1 MSNKRQAEKHV
12 QYLEER
18 VQYLE
23 ELNRFT
29 LDTLEMA
36 ASLGDFQTSIN
47 KLQEPSLILS
57 ETRSRIQRLIQFQAL
72 AFFLVDEADS
82 DFFLASCEPQRYS
95 SYLKNEVDFLIDN
108 GTFAW
113 TLRERRPVIISTKN
127 YKKQIVLHVMATIS
141 RTRGMFIGL
150 LKGGKTNIPDTALSL
165 LSIILLNSSNA
176 LESLELYKMIKEI
189 NKSLERKENYR
200 TLFEAAPDGVEV
212 LDARGNVVDCNKT
225 NELLLGY
232 SQEEIVGNHTSA
244 FFSDNSRSF
253 FEKKFQTLKDTSYV
267 EGEVE
272 LVCSDG
278 SIIPVWRKEK
288 AIYNENAEFVGSVIY
303 NRDISMRKRAE
314 EEKEKL
320 QAQFLQAQKVEAIGT
335 LAAGIAHNFNNLLM
349 AIQGNTSLMLL
360 DTDSNHPSYEMLRNI
375 EKQVKGGANLT
386 SQLLGYARKGRYEIK
401 PISLNQLVEET
412 SDTFGATR
420 KEIRVN
426 RELAEDLSGIKA
438 DLGQIEQMLLN
449 LYVNAVDAMPGGGN
463 LFLKTMD
470 VTHKDMGDKPYKVK
484 PGNYILLAVRDTGVG
499 MDEETM
505 KRIFDPFFTTKGMA
519 SGTGLG
525 LASVYGIVK
534 AHGGY
539 IDVESKKGHARPPCL
554 SPAERDDGGQGTTF
568 TIYLPASKKKA
579 IEKGQVAKEVLKD
592 SETVL
597 LVDDEDMI
605 IDVSSRMLK
614 RLGYDVL
621 VARSGK
627 EAIEIV
633 SKAHRAEGK
642 EKERYVQGP
651 MPPAPDMVILDMIM
665 PEMGGGETYD
675 RLREINPDI
684 KVLLSSGYSING
696 QATEI
701 LERGCNGFIQ
711 KPFNMKGLSRS
722 IRGILDNK

>member
-1 MSNKRQAEKHV
+1 MSNKRQAEKRL
-12 QYLEER
+12 QYLEKR
-18 VQYLE
+18 LQYLE
-23 ELNRFT
+23 KLNRFT

-36 ASLGDFQTSIN
+36 ASLGDFQASIN
-47 KLQEPSLILS
+47 KLQKPSLILN
-57 ETRSRIQRLIQFQAL
+57 ETRSRIQRLIKFQAL
-72 AFFLVDEADS
+72 AFFLVDEADN
-82 DFFLASCEPQRYS
+82 DFFLASCEPERYS
-95 SYLKNEVDFLIDN
+95 PYLKNEVDFVIDN

-113 TLRERRPVIISTKN
+113 TLRERRPVIISTKD
-127 YKKQIVLHVMATIS
+127 YKKQIVLHVMGTIS
-141 RTRGMFIGL
+141 RIRGMFIGL

-189 NKSLERKENYR
+189 SKNLEKKENYR

-225 NELLLGY
+225 NQLLLGY
-232 SQEEIVGNHTSA
+232 SQEETVGSHASA
-244 FFSDNSRSF
+244 FFSDNSRSS
-253 FEKKFQTLKDTSYV
+253 FENKFQVLKDTGYV
-267 EGEVE
+267 EGEVG
-272 LVCSDG
+272 LVRSDG

-288 AIYNENAEFVGSVIY
+288 AIYDENGEFVGSVIY

-314 EEKEKL
+314 KEKEKL
-320 QAQFLQAQKVEAIGT
+320 QAQFLQAQKVEAVGT

-349 AIQGNTSLMLL
+349 AIQGNTSLVLL

-375 EKQVKGGANLT
+375 ERQVKGGSRLT
-386 SQLLGYARKGRYEIK
+386 SQLLGYARKGGYEIK

-420 KEIRVN
+420 KEIRVD
-426 RELAEDLSGIKA
+426 RELAQDLSGIKA

-463 LFLKTMD
+463 LFLKTMKA
-470 VTHKDMGDKPYKVK
+470 THKDMGDKPYKVK
-484 PGNYILLAVRDTGVG
+484 PGNYVLLTVRDTGIG

-505 KRIFDPFFTTKGMA
+505 KRVFDPFFTTKGMA

-539 IDVESKKGHARPPCL
+539 IDVESKKGHGA
-554 SPAERDDGGQGTTF
+554 TF
-568 TIYLPASKKKA
+568 TIYLPASKKRA
-579 IEKGQVAKEVLKD
+579 IEKGKVVEKGKVAKEVLKG

-605 IDVSSRMLK
+605 IDVGSWMLK
-614 RLGYDVL
+614 RLGYEVL

-633 SKAHRAEGK
+633 SKALRAEGK
-642 EKERYVQGP
+642 EEERYAPGP

-684 KVLLSSGYSING
+684 TVLLSSGYSING

>member
-18 VQYLE
+18 LQYLE

-47 KLQEPSLILS
+47 KLQEPSLILN

-72 AFFLVDEADS
+72 AFYLVDEADN

-95 SYLKNEVDFLIDN
+95 AYLKNEVDFLIDN

-113 TLRERRPVIISTKN
+113 TLREKRPVIISTKN
-127 YKKQIVLHVMATIS
+127 YKKQMVLHVMGTIS
-141 RTRGMFIGL
+141 RVRGMFIGL

-165 LSIILLNSSNA
+165 LSIVLLNSSNA

-189 NKSLERKENYR
+189 SKNLEKKENYR

-212 LDARGNVVDCNKT
+212 LDVRGNVVDCNKT

-232 SQEEIVGNHTSA
+232 DHEEIVGNHASV
-244 FFSDNSRSF
+244 FFSDSSRSF
-253 FEKKFQTLKDTSYV
+253 FEKKFQTLKDTGYV

-272 LVCSDG
+272 LVRSGG
-278 SIIPVWRKEK
+278 STIPVWRKEK
-288 AIYNENAEFVGSVIY
+288 GIYNENGEFVGSVIY
-303 NRDISMRKRAE
+303 NRDISIRKRAE
-314 EEKEKL
+314 EEREKL
-320 QAQFLQAQKVEAIGT
+320 QAQLLQAQKVEAVGT

-360 DTDSNHPSYEMLRNI
+360 DTDSNHPGYEMLRNI
-375 EKQVKGGANLT
+375 EKQVQGGAKLT
-386 SQLLGYARKGRYEIK
+386 SQLLGYARKGGYEIK
-401 PISLNQLVEET
+401 PISLNHLVEET

-438 DLGQIEQMLLN
+438 DQGQIEQILLN

-463 LFLKTMD
+463 LFLKTMNA
-470 VTHKDMGDKPYKVK
+470 THKDMGDKPYKVK
-484 PGNYILLAVRDTGVG
+484 PGNYILLAVTDTGVG

-539 IDVESKKGHARPPCL
+539 IDVESKKGH
-554 SPAERDDGGQGTTF
+554 GTTF
-568 TIYLPASKKKA
+568 QIYLPASKKKVVEKREVV
-579 IEKGQVAKEVLKD
+579 EKGEIAKEVLKG

-605 IDVSSRMLK
+605 LDVGSQMLE
-614 RLGYDVL
+614 RLGYEVL
-621 VARSGK
+621 IARTGK

-633 SKAHRAEGK
+633 SKAHRAEGE
-642 EKERYVQGP
+642 EKERYAPGA

-665 PEMGGGETYD
+665 PEMGGGGTYD

-696 QATEI
+696 RATEI

-711 KPFNMKGLSRS
+711 KPFNMKRLSRS